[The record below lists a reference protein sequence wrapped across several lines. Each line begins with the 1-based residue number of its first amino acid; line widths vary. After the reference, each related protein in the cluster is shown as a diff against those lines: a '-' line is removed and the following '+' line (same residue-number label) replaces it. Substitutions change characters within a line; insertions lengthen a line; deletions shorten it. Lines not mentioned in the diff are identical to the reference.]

1 MTRALKHSKT
11 TALQINWWLKKR
23 DVWTKNHLTKK
34 RRKGYNGLWNQ
45 EVKLFKAG
53 STVTLLSASKQD
65 LTSLKK
71 QLWYIA
77 ELPLI
82 VALHDW
88 LQKQTMNE
96 VKANQGDLASWG
108 EMRPW
113 CEPVRAKGRQAN
125 FLQADIISDQAGN
138 GLRESDALRRSSL
151 KRKNWSL
158 SESNPFKFPENH
170 FLIGTFVLEFFSS
183 FFFFLK

>member
-1 MTRALKHSKT
+1 MLCVHFFPPSRAGKDCPSPSKIIANSLAPSIGLPATLLPYGLWWPELLKHSKT

-113 CEPVRAKGRQAN
+113 C
-125 FLQADIISDQAGN
+125 
-138 GLRESDALRRSSL
+138 
-151 KRKNWSL
+151 
-158 SESNPFKFPENH
+158 
-170 FLIGTFVLEFFSS
+170 
-183 FFFFLK
+183 

>member
-1 MTRALKHSKT
+1 MNEHSLFPSPSKIIANSLAPSIGLPATLLTYGLWWPKRLKHSKT

-23 DVWTKNHLTKK
+23 DVWTKNHFTKK

-53 STVTLLSASKQD
+53 STVTLLSAFKTRFN
-65 LTSLKK
+65 LTFLKK

-96 VKANQGDLASWG
+96 VKANQSDLASWG
-108 EMRPW
+108 EMRPR
-113 CEPVRAKGRQAN
+113 C
-125 FLQADIISDQAGN
+125 
-138 GLRESDALRRSSL
+138 
-151 KRKNWSL
+151 
-158 SESNPFKFPENH
+158 
-170 FLIGTFVLEFFSS
+170 
-183 FFFFLK
+183 